1 MKKLMKITKL
11 YTGFCLKNK
20 KRHEFFYASWQEV
33 ADKIFKMLNSTDS
46 KKLSVMEE

>member
-11 YTGFCLKNK
+11 DTGFFVENK
-20 KRHEFFYASWQEV
+20 EGHEFFYVSWQEV

-46 KKLSVMEE
+46 KKLFVMEE